1 MLLYI
6 DICKDTIIII
16 LFPSHVHPRKD
27 CREVEIKG
35 AFPGA
40 DVVRGVDWN
49 HEDKDG
55 KQFRV

>member
-1 MLLYI
+1 MFEKTPL
-6 DICKDTIIII
+6 I
-16 LFPSHVHPRKD
+16 LFPSRVRPRKD

-35 AFPGA
+35 AFPGV

-55 KQFRV
+55 KRFRV

>member
-1 MLLYI
+1 MFALLF
-6 DICKDTIIII
+6 
-16 LFPSHVHPRKD
+16 LSRVQPRKD

-49 HEDKDG
+49 HENKDG
-55 KQFRV
+55 KLFRIIYA

>member
-1 MLLYI
+1 
-6 DICKDTIIII
+6 
-16 LFPSHVHPRKD
+16 VQPRKD
-27 CREVEIKG
+27 CIDVEIKG

-55 KQFRV
+55 KQIIAHYYNKNISLLFIPSE